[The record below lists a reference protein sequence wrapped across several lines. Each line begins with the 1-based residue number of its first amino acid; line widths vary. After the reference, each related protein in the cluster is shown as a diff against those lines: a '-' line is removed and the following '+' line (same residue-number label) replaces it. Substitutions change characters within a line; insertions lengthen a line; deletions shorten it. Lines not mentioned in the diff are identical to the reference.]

1 VFIKNGEHI
10 LWTFFFSLILMFKVI
25 DIITVSNWIY
35 LWLIG
40 QRIWHWD
47 LVTYTMIW
55 VLRNDE
61 IRFWHICF
69 FGIFDINMRSIWIW
83 ILPGIYKVEKLKRGI
98 SLYVFSRLFWCV
110 VKYGFEIC
118 DLKVLILICTQFGF
132 WFGFTYDYK

>member
-1 VFIKNGEHI
+1 MGNTSFEHFSSHWYLCLKSSILLRSLIGFIYDLLGKGFDIEIWLHI
-10 LWTFFFSLILMFKVI
+10 LWYEFWEMTKYGF
-25 DIITVSNWIY
+25 DIYV
-35 LWLIG
+35 
-40 QRIWHWD
+40 
-47 LVTYTMIW
+47 
-55 VLRNDE
+55 
-61 IRFWHICF
+61 F